1 MDKNKKSLFQYD
13 PEADVLSWEITG
25 RPIEYAKEAGNV
37 IIHFSKN
44 HSPVL
49 IEILEATKLLPS
61 ALGVLEKIDISP
73 PKPMSALQSERTN
86 YELRIKNNW

>member
-1 MDKNKKSLFQYD
+1 MDENKKSLFQYD

-61 ALGVLEKIDISP
+61 ALGVLEKIGISP
-73 PKPMSALQSERTN
+73 PKPMSALRSERTN
-86 YELRIKNNW
+86 YELRIMN

>member
-1 MDKNKKSLFQYD
+1 MNNNKKSLFQYD
-13 PEADVLSWEITG
+13 PEADVLAWEITG

-49 IEILEATKLLPS
+49 IEILEATKLLSS
-61 ALGVLEKIDISP
+61 AVGILEKSGIKL
-73 PKPMSALQSERTN
+73 PKPVLAQFCACATQEDSFAPVL
-86 YELRIKNNW
+86 

>member
-1 MDKNKKSLFQYD
+1 MDENKKSLFQYD

-37 IIHFSKN
+37 TIHFSKN

-61 ALGVLEKIDISP
+61 SLVFLEKFGIAP
-73 PKPMSALQSERTN
+73 PKPMSALRSERTN
-86 YELRIKNNW
+86 YELRIMN

>member
-1 MDKNKKSLFQYD
+1 MNNNKKSLFQYD

-61 ALGVLEKIDISP
+61 ALGVLEKIGISP
-73 PKPMSALQSERTN
+73 AKPMPALQSERTN
-86 YELRIKNNW
+86 YEL